1 MLVFGTF
8 PPPLLFTILSVRL
21 RIEEERLLEMKRI
34 EELERIRGPSEAWY
48 DLHLLSFLYV
58 YHHMKRSINFIRV

>member
-1 MLVFGTF
+1 MHTVAFGTF

-48 DLHLLSFLYV
+48 DLHLPRESKKKDAPLY
-58 YHHMKRSINFIRV
+58 S

>member
-1 MLVFGTF
+1 MHTVAFGTF
-8 PPPLLFTILSVRL
+8 PLPLIFTILSVRL

-48 DLHLLSFLYV
+48 DLHLLSC
-58 YHHMKRSINFIRV
+58 